1 MEFYFTFFIGGVFVK
16 NRFVMSPF
24 LQKYLNF
31 LLSVCNTIF
40 IISICILSGCATQRT
55 LYPSTTHIIKSS
67 DYTKYEKIAV
77 LPFTDAPNSPQSGE
91 IVQGMASHIF
101 SMGGFDVM
109 ERSNLEAILKEQKLY
124 FSGTLDSNQP
134 IKIGKLLGVKAV
146 VVGEVGEFS
155 TLQRKREARIVPYI
169 NAYTGKQEFT
179 SVPGKEWAE
188 SAVSISL
195 RVIDVE
201 TGKIVFSGSGTF
213 DRPVTTP
220 AQKQAEFIIQD
231 ILRNWIVSPGII
243 GFSHDDRNIITD
255 VAANLPASKAKIK
268 PGDQIIRI
276 NGNDISGISKL
287 EFSFMMRGYVGE
299 MITLDIKRSGEE
311 LQFKLIRVS
320 RPE

>member
-1 MEFYFTFFIGGVFVK
+1 MLVGCGPKIIFPTINHFIG
-16 NRFVMSPF
+16 
-24 LQKYLNF
+24 
-31 LLSVCNTIF
+31 
-40 IISICILSGCATQRT
+40 
-55 LYPSTTHIIKSS
+55 SS
-67 DYTKYEKIAV
+67 DYTKYENIAIF
-77 LPFTDAPNSPQSGE
+77 PFSDAPNSPQSGSAVE
-91 IVQGMASHIF
+91 GVTSLTFLQY
-101 SMGGFDVM
+101 GFNVL
-109 ERSNLEAILKEQKLY
+109 ERSRLESIIKEQKLY

>member
-1 MEFYFTFFIGGVFVK
+1 MKSCLIISRIFRSSFLSGLPAYRYLFLISLFMLVGCGPKIIFPTINHFIG
-16 NRFVMSPF
+16 
-24 LQKYLNF
+24 
-31 LLSVCNTIF
+31 
-40 IISICILSGCATQRT
+40 
-55 LYPSTTHIIKSS
+55 SS
-67 DYTKYEKIAV
+67 DYTKYENIAIF
-77 LPFTDAPNSPQSGE
+77 PFSDAPNSPQSGSAVE
-91 IVQGMASHIF
+91 GVTSLTFLQY
-101 SMGGFDVM
+101 GFNVL
-109 ERSNLEAILKEQKLY
+109 ERSRLESIIKEQKLY